1 MPAMQSSTTGS
12 HLAIP
17 QVMKVLTTCR
27 HPDPW
32 NPWRRL
38 WTENGSGSGVL
49 VGPNEILTGAHVVD
63 DATFLQVQRIA
74 DPDKVEAKV
83 KAVCHD
89 CDLALLTVS
98 DERILRGAR
107 PVEVGEL
114 CNFRDKVTVVG
125 FPIGGEEVSIT
136 EGVVSRVEMQRYVH
150 SAREHLAIQID
161 AAINPGN
168 SGGPVFRNG
177 KVVGI
182 AFQKQP
188 NAEAMGAMVPA
199 PLIRRFLD
207 GVAQGRPTDVPTLS
221 LRTQGL
227 ENPELRTRLGLGPD
241 EGGVRIATV
250 EYGGP
255 AWGVLQPDDVLLAI
269 DGLRVGANGTVLYR
283 ERFRTMY
290 NVVYGDHFAGDEL
303 EVEILRERAPR
314 KLRLRLQPMA
324 SLVGLPAHDRMPSYF
339 IFGGLVF
346 QPLSLDLLKVFAES
360 PPPALM
366 NELINGVRRE
376 DRQQVIVLTSILA
389 DGINTGYEEARY
401 SLVETV
407 NGRRPRDMRHF
418 VSLVEGAGAKLEVRT
433 AGHAMLALDTAA
445 AAAALPLILERYGVP
460 RDRSAD
466 LAR

>member
-1 MPAMQSSTTGS
+1 MQSTTTGS

-38 WTENGSGSGVL
+38 WTETSGGSGVL
-49 VGPNEILTGAHVVD
+49 VGPNEILTGAHVID

-74 DPDKVEAKV
+74 DPDKAEVKV

-89 CDLALLTVS
+89 CDLALLTVT
-98 DERILRGAR
+98 DERILRGSR

-136 EGVVSRVEMQRYVH
+136 EGVVSRVEMQRYTH
-150 SAREHLAIQID
+150 STRELLAIQID

-168 SGGPVFRNG
+168 SGGPVFRSG

-182 AFQKQP
+182 AFQKQQ

-199 PLIRRFLD
+199 PLISRFLAA
-207 GVAQGRPTDVPTLS
+207 VAQGRSTEIPTLS
-221 LRTQGL
+221 IRTQGL
-227 ENPELRTRLGLGPD
+227 ENPELRRRLGLGAD
-241 EGGVRIATV
+241 DGGVRIASV

-255 AWGVLQPDDVLLAI
+255 AWGALRVDDVLLEI

-283 ERFRTMY
+283 ERFRTAY
-290 NVVYGDHFAGDEL
+290 NVVYGDHYSGDE
-303 EVEILRERAPR
+303 ISLRIRRAGEELSLSLP
-314 KLRLRLQPMA
+314 LQPI
-324 SLVGLPAHDRMPSYF
+324 SCLVAPPTHDRMPSYF
-339 IFGGLVF
+339 VFGGLVF
-346 QPLSLDLLKVFAES
+346 QPLTLDLLKMFENG
-360 PPPALM
+360 PPSLL
-366 NELINGVRRE
+366 NELMHGVRTE
-376 DRQQVIVLTSILA
+376 ERQQPIVLTTILA
-389 DGINTGYEEARY
+389 DGINTGYEESRY
-401 SLVETV
+401 SLVQSV
-407 NGRRPRDMRHF
+407 NGRQPRNMAHF
-418 VSLVEGAGAKLEVRT
+418 VELVENVGEKVELRT
-433 AGHAMLALDTAA
+433 NSHAIIALDAKE
-445 AAAALPLILERYGVP
+445 AAAALPQIMERYGVP

-466 LAR
+466 LLRR